1 MKIHERVY
9 VDPSLRVPFTHPW
22 LFSAL
27 YLPAVGSTIAGSII
41 YRFSW
46 FNLLIPGLWCFFV
59 SCFIIQGLTTG
70 IMTDNHGAA
79 SRLVTPVRYWLK
91 VGIWSLAYLFVL
103 VFPVGYALQ
112 ERGRLQHP
120 QAEAG
125 IHSSAQAPLLIS
137 P

>member
-1 MKIHERVY
+1 VNEFHL
-9 VDPSLRVPFTHPW
+9 DPSLKVPVTHPW

-46 FNLLIPGLWCFFV
+46 FNLLIPGLWCFVV

-70 IMTDNHGAA
+70 IMSDNHGTA
-79 SRLVTPVRYWLK
+79 SRCKTPVRYWLK
-91 VGIWSLAYLFVL
+91 VWIWSSAYLFAL

-112 ERGRLQHP
+112 ERGRLLHP
-120 QAEAG
+120 QGDAG
-125 IHSSAQAPLLIS
+125 IHSSAHARLLTS